1 MTRDR
6 HVRSCERRGVRFPPP
21 THPGRGCHD
30 AIVAIHTTAS
40 GKSAKRVWALDADL
54 QSAFDRL
61 SHDHILA
68 SLGTFPARGLVRQ
81 WLEAG
86 VIEDGVLS
94 PTGEGAPQ
102 GGVVTPPTQVATSAL
117 R

>member
-1 MTRDR
+1 
-6 HVRSCERRGVRFPPP
+6 
-21 THPGRGCHD
+21 
-30 AIVAIHTTAS
+30 VAIHTTAS
-40 GKSAKRVWALDADL
+40 GKSAKRVRALDADL

-94 PTGEGAPQ
+94 PAGQGAPQ
-102 GGVVTPPTQVATSAL
+102 GSLCSAEHNEPYEQRRVMRSAGLPVLVTATLGVGHCA
-117 R
+117 